1 MIKLILISFLN
12 LIELSYTQLMHVFK
26 DHGKRNKKEGPSIDT
41 LNPLERGNKIIMRDR
56 EKEGLGWERGGKG
69 KKVCVC
75 GGRQGMGRG
84 RREDQRGRS
93 INRNK

>member
-56 EKEGLGWERGGKG
+56 GREDSGWERK
-69 KKVCVC
+69 
-75 GGRQGMGRG
+75 GGRGEEGRFRYG
-84 RREDQRGRS
+84 KDRRKTQRPRRMYQ
-93 INRNK
+93 NM